1 MKIAILLSVGRH
13 PISGRECP
21 VRVEA
26 QAIRLGRSLGEVIGL
41 HAGRLDAPVGDYFGY
56 GADRL
61 TVLGLEPTGDPIP
74 ALVAEFQDLQP
85 DLILAGRRGQGGSD
99 TGILPY
105 QIAHALG
112 WPLVADAAAIGIDGT
127 ALTVDQARPHGA
139 RRRITLQGPAV
150 VTVHGAAPPPQG
162 FNPRLTLAGTVERRL
177 VAVSAAVGEPIP
189 EYPYRYR
196 PRLIRR
202 VAGGGKV
209 LVDVT
214 PEQAAAEILTYLE
227 QIGVLPAAGEPR

>member
-1 MKIAILLSVGRH
+1 MKIAVLLSVGRH

-26 QAIRLGRSLGEVIGL
+26 QAIGLGRGLGAVVGL

-74 ALVAEFQDLQP
+74 ALVAELRALQP

-99 TGILPY
+99 TGMLPY
-105 QIAHALG
+105 QVAHALG

-127 ALTVDQARPHGA
+127 TLIVDQARPHGA
-139 RRRITLQGPAV
+139 RRRITLHQPAV
-150 VTVHGAAPPPQG
+150 VTVHGAAPPPPG
-162 FNPRLTLAGTVERRL
+162 FNPRLTRTNAVERRL
-177 VAVSAAVGEPIP
+177 VPASAAVGEPIP

-214 PEQAAAEILTYLE
+214 PDQAAAEILIYLE
-227 QIGVLPAAGEPR
+227 HIGLLPPAGEQR

>member
-1 MKIAILLSVGRH
+1 MKIAVLLSVGRH

-21 VRVEA
+21 VRLET
-26 QAIRLGRSLGEVIGL
+26 QAIGLGRSVGEVVGL

-74 ALVAEFQDLQP
+74 ALVAELQDLQP
-85 DLILAGRRGQGGSD
+85 DLILTGRRGQGGSD
-99 TGILPY
+99 TGMLPY
-105 QIAHALG
+105 QVAHALG
-112 WPLVADAAAIGIDGT
+112 WPLVADAAALDIDGT
-127 ALTVDQARPHGA
+127 TLTVDQARPHGA
-139 RRRITLQGPAV
+139 RRRITLDQPAV
-150 VTVHGAAPPPQG
+150 VTVHGAAPPPRG
-162 FNPRLTLAGTVERRL
+162 FNPRLTRTNTVERRL
-177 VAVSAAVGEPIP
+177 VPASATASEPIP

-209 LVDVT
+209 MVDVT

-227 QIGVLPAAGEPR
+227 QIGVLPSASEQR

>member
-1 MKIAILLSVGRH
+1 MRIAVLLSVGRH

-26 QAIRLGRSLGEVIGL
+26 QAIGLGRGLGEVNGL
-41 HAGRLDAPVGDYFGY
+41 HAGKLGAPVGDYFGY

-61 TVLGLEPTGDPIP
+61 TVLGLEPAGDPIP
-74 ALVAEFQDLQP
+74 ALVAELQDLQP

-99 TGILPY
+99 TGMLPY

-127 ALTVDQARPHGA
+127 TLTVDQARPHGA
-139 RRRITLQGPAV
+139 RRRVTLHQPAV
-150 VTVHGAAPPPQG
+150 VTVHGAAPPPRG
-162 FNPRLTLAGTVERRL
+162 FNPRPAQINTVERRL
-177 VAVSAAVGEPIP
+177 APALSGAGEAIP

-214 PEQAAAEILTYLE
+214 PEQAATEILTYLE
-227 QIGVLPAAGEPR
+227 QIGLLPPAGEQR